1 MALLAE
7 LVSDA
12 SIPGRFQLMS
22 LTASEGLSRPFEYQ
36 VELLS
41 DKPGLTLPDY
51 LGKGMTVSLKLI
63 DGKRYFH
70 GLVARFA
77 HTGRRTRQFY
87 HYTATLRP
95 WFWFLSRTQDCR
107 IFQDMTVVEIVEKVF
122 ADHSAIAKVK
132 KKLTGT
138 YTKWTYCV
146 QYRESDMNFV
156 ARMLEQE
163 GIYYYFTHTQAGH
176 ELVLCDNMSAH
187 TAVGGYETIPFSA
200 NWADD
205 EEISEHVS
213 SWGVGVQ
220 VLPTKAV
227 LGDFDFEKPATVLR
241 KEHSVSR
248 THDLASYEVF
258 DYPGEYT
265 EPGDGVAYAKVRA
278 EEQQAGYKLVNG
290 DSDARG
296 MTCGSTFTVSGLPD
310 EAQNGEYLLTSTN
323 IYVEEGVQ
331 VGAQERGDGHYSCH
345 FQAMPTAEIFRP
357 SRTTPKPMVYG
368 PQTAMVVGTEGEGK
382 IHTDKYGRIRVQFHW
397 DREGKK
403 DEGKSTCWMRVSQPW
418 AGKNFGAISIPRI
431 GDEVVVS
438 FMEGDPDQPLVTGR
452 VYNADYM
459 PPYELPAKAFLTGIL
474 SRSVGSTAAAEANE
488 LRFSDDPGSEYIWLQ
503 AQKDFHRE
511 VENDDH
517 DTVKNNQYIDVT
529 GDREEKV
536 GKDVQFTVGGSVK
549 TAIAVDNHLDVGGDH
564 IQAAGGVLNI
574 KAGRDFALEAGSN
587 GGMKIG
593 SALDIKAGTDMKA
606 EGGMNVDIK
615 GGMNVTIQAGMT
627 LTLKAGACTVVLGP
641 SGVSIDG
648 PMVNINCGGGG
659 GSAQSASPAA
669 PAAPQAAKAPDADV
683 DPNK

>member
-41 DKPGLTLPDY
+41 DKPGLTLPTY

-241 KEHSVSR
+241 TIWPAMRCLITRVS
-248 THDLASYEVF
+248 T
-258 DYPGEYT
+258 
-265 EPGDGVAYAKVRA
+265 
-278 EEQQAGYKLVNG
+278 
-290 DSDARG
+290 
-296 MTCGSTFTVSGLPD
+296 
-310 EAQNGEYLLTSTN
+310 
-323 IYVEEGVQ
+323 
-331 VGAQERGDGHYSCH
+331 
-345 FQAMPTAEIFRP
+345 P
-357 SRTTPKPMVYG
+357 SRAMAWPTP
-368 PQTAMVVGTEGEGK
+368 
-382 IHTDKYGRIRVQFHW
+382 R
-397 DREGKK
+397 
-403 DEGKSTCWMRVSQPW
+403 
-418 AGKNFGAISIPRI
+418 
-431 GDEVVVS
+431 
-438 FMEGDPDQPLVTGR
+438 
-452 VYNADYM
+452 
-459 PPYELPAKAFLTGIL
+459 
-474 SRSVGSTAAAEANE
+474 
-488 LRFSDDPGSEYIWLQ
+488 
-503 AQKDFHRE
+503 
-511 VENDDH
+511 
-517 DTVKNNQYIDVT
+517 
-529 GDREEKV
+529 
-536 GKDVQFTVGGSVK
+536 
-549 TAIAVDNHLDVGGDH
+549 
-564 IQAAGGVLNI
+564 
-574 KAGRDFALEAGSN
+574 
-587 GGMKIG
+587 
-593 SALDIKAGTDMKA
+593 
-606 EGGMNVDIK
+606 
-615 GGMNVTIQAGMT
+615 
-627 LTLKAGACTVVLGP
+627 
-641 SGVSIDG
+641 
-648 PMVNINCGGGG
+648 
-659 GSAQSASPAA
+659 
-669 PAAPQAAKAPDADV
+669 
-683 DPNK
+683 